1 MISTKTKAK
10 MGFNVIVVV
19 LLIKQGVYLT
29 IPHVVAASSQLKILF
44 GAELGMIE

>member
-10 MGFNVIVVV
+10 MGFNVIIVV

-29 IPHVVAASSQLKILF
+29 IHNVATASDQLKILF
-44 GAELGMIE
+44 GAGLGMIE